1 MVIQKGI
8 MIDQDRW
15 EQWGRKKLEEVV
27 IEEFANNNNRNPHCY
42 SIHEEIDKKIWDRLE
57 NVEEHEDDPQ
67 AVMFK
72 IMRAVLR
79 KDPHAE
85 ELVRSIL
92 EPIAK
97 SVVEDIDS
105 ELEQAFNPTHPYY
118 GE

>member
-1 MVIQKGI
+1 
-8 MIDQDRW
+8 
-15 EQWGRKKLEEVV
+15 
-27 IEEFANNNNRNPHCY
+27 
-42 SIHEEIDKKIWDRLE
+42 
-57 NVEEHEDDPQ
+57 
-67 AVMFK
+67 MFK